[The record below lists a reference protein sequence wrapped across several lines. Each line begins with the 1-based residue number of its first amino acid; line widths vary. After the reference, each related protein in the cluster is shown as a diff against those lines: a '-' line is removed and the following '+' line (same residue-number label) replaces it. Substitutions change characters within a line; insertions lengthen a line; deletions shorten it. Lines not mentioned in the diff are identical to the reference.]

1 MKNKTTLAAF
11 IIAILL
17 SSSAAYA
24 AGDRT
29 ISLGYAQGDVR
40 LGDGN
45 RKDIRLDDDLKG
57 INVKYLHKLSE
68 MFGAIGSFTYTDLNY
83 DYLNN
88 NVKIGDASFDYYS
101 LMVGPSVHFNE
112 FFSMYA
118 LLGIG
123 HGKAK
128 ASVLGYGKKE
138 EQDSLAYGVGMQ
150 FNPLNNIAI
159 DASYEYAKLKNA
171 NIGTWVLGIGYRF

>member
-1 MKNKTTLAAF
+1 
-11 IIAILL
+11 
-17 SSSAAYA
+17 
-24 AGDRT
+24 
-29 ISLGYAQGDVR
+29 
-40 LGDGN
+40 
-45 RKDIRLDDDLKG
+45 
-57 INVKYLHKLSE
+57 
-68 MFGAIGSFTYTDLNY
+68 
-83 DYLNN
+83 
-88 NVKIGDASFDYYS
+88 
-101 LMVGPSVHFNE
+101 LMVGPSVHFND

>member
-1 MKNKTTLAAF
+1 
-11 IIAILL
+11 
-17 SSSAAYA
+17 
-24 AGDRT
+24 
-29 ISLGYAQGDVR
+29 
-40 LGDGN
+40 
-45 RKDIRLDDDLKG
+45 
-57 INVKYLHKLSE
+57 
-68 MFGAIGSFTYTDLNY
+68 SFTYTDLNY

-123 HGKAK
+123 HGNAK

-159 DASYEYAKLKNA
+159 DASYEYTKLKDA